1 MTVAPAVFERAAPV
15 LPVRDVAAALVHYEK
30 LGFTA
35 RRYEEAD
42 ARGPIYGFV
51 ERGPVELH
59 LARVDDLDPKANT
72 SAVYLYVDD
81 ADALLAAWR
90 AAGVGG
96 RFADPFDT
104 PYGLREGAHVDV
116 DGNLLR
122 IGSPLRGC

>member
-1 MTVAPAVFERAAPV
+1 MTVTFEKAAPV
-15 LPVRDVAAALVHYEK
+15 LPVKDVAAALAHYEK

-35 RRYEEAD
+35 RRYAED
-42 ARGPIYGFV
+42 DGRGPVYGFL

-59 LARVDDLDPKANT
+59 LARVLDLDPKTNT

-96 RFADPFDT
+96 RFADAVDT

-122 IGSPLRGC
+122 VGSPSRGC